1 MNQAEIKVPR
11 FRTMTEIASTGLIS
25 RYAMRLMLKA
35 GTLPGYYAGT
45 RFYVNLDKLLE
56 QLGAV

>member
-1 MNQAEIKVPR
+1 MQNDDFKVPR
-11 FRTMTEIASTGLIS
+11 FRTMTQVEKMGIIT
-25 RYAMRLMLKA
+25 RYTMRLMLKA